1 MAAVEVFEGD
11 QNLDDLY
18 KSLGDLDLQEEDE
31 PESEEDEEEWVTE
44 ALFTEEI
51 WPTDM
56 DLEERGK
63 EIVSALYNQSA
74 AHAFTGTDVFNAAA
88 AAAEGTIFDTLGGRD
103 GVSSTSLEE
112 DCVFTFSER
121 YSSTTF
127 QGIMPDTGAS
137 GVSTGG
143 ELQFYALQAQDR
155 SISLDKSTAG
165 QHRIRFGKGEAV
177 SLGTTRIDTPIGRI
191 DFHILPTN
199 TPFLLCIRDMDSLRV
214 RLDNLKNI
222 LIKDDKLAIP
232 IVRKWGH
239 PWLLLE
245 PRQPTEQ
252 FMQADGHT
260 DDHSHADAHGHANG
274 HEAQTQPYHQNFSLP
289 PQTLAFCHL
298 SEVQL
303 RQLHRRFGHPSA
315 GRLLRLLSRAGYK
328 EIQPELVKELTR
340 ICHFCQLNTKAP
352 GRFKF
357 SLKDDIDFNYEIIID
372 IMYLDGR
379 PVLHIV
385 DAATAFQAAR
395 FLRKDVSTKSV
406 WEALRLCWIDVYLGP
421 PDIIITDAGKQLT
434 STEFNQNARAISIEV
449 REVPVE
455 AHHSIGKVERYHV
468 PIRRAFNILKEELP
482 DASTEGILQMAVKA
496 VNDTA
501 GPNGLV
507 PTLLVFGAYPR
518 MTREAP
524 PSPSITQRAEAIQKA
539 MKELRHLQAKRQVTE
554 GLGMRNGPTPI
565 STLPLQSQVIV
576 WRENLGWKG
585 PFTLLAAQGQT
596 CLVEV
601 NGRPVSFRST
611 SVRRYFE
618 DSSPEGQG
626 DQERPQDKQRPSSYQ
641 APPQSGGTR
650 ETLHEQEQDWQPR
663 RSKRKQKPK
672 AVFDN
677 STFLSTKEQADLS
690 LSLQL
695 RKEGK
700 IVTPGA
706 PFEESDTKELENLLG
721 QQVMNFI
728 QFDPTK
734 HRVRIFNSRM
744 VREVKGKATVT
755 GLTHDTLAA
764 PFCGYR

>member
-1 MAAVEVFEGD
+1 LPCHPKLCA
-11 QNLDDLY
+11 
-18 KSLGDLDLQEEDE
+18 
-31 PESEEDEEEWVTE
+31 
-44 ALFTEEI
+44 
-51 WPTDM
+51 
-56 DLEERGK
+56 
-63 EIVSALYNQSA
+63 
-74 AHAFTGTDVFNAAA
+74 
-88 AAAEGTIFDTLGGRD
+88 
-103 GVSSTSLEE
+103 
-112 DCVFTFSER
+112 
-121 YSSTTF
+121 
-127 QGIMPDTGAS
+127 
-137 GVSTGG
+137 
-143 ELQFYALQAQDR
+143 R
-155 SISLDKSTAG
+155 SFPLT
-165 QHRIRFGKGEAV
+165 
-177 SLGTTRIDTPIGRI
+177 
-191 DFHILPTN
+191 
-199 TPFLLCIRDMDSLRV
+199 
-214 RLDNLKNI
+214 
-222 LIKDDKLAIP
+222 
-232 IVRKWGH
+232 
-239 PWLLLE
+239 
-245 PRQPTEQ
+245 
-252 FMQADGHT
+252 
-260 DDHSHADAHGHANG
+260 
-274 HEAQTQPYHQNFSLP
+274 
-289 PQTLAFCHL
+289 
-298 SEVQL
+298 
-303 RQLHRRFGHPSA
+303 
-315 GRLLRLLSRAGYK
+315 LSRAGYK

-744 VREVKGKATVT
+744 VREVKGKATQEPYEKSRLVIQGHSDNGKANILCQAPT
-755 GLTHDTLAA
+755 IQRSSQRVILGIAPSLLSLPRGISIYLRDITQAYIQAQTPLNRSILANLPTELKPKYPSGTIMELIKPLYGIPEAGLHWFFDLFQA
-764 PFCGYR
+764 PPRKTRNGNLYVRSLPTNNNEAGYRGGCQPFRYRRHANRRYSHRFGRKVL